1 MLPTI
6 IALPMIFSE
15 RDSASTQ
22 FNRTEWSKHKHTKR
36 SIKTF
41 ACLIFYLFIFFLHS
55 GSYSTAAATD
65 ALCDNLLE
73 IVYISV
79 D

>member
-15 RDSASTQ
+15 RDSTHTNISIELNGIHTHQTQ
-22 FNRTEWSKHKHTKR
+22 HQNV
-36 SIKTF
+36 
-41 ACLIFYLFIFFLHS
+41 CLFVYLFIFFLHS

-65 ALCDNLLE
+65 ALCDNLLA